1 MSLGYLVVMLG
12 GLALFLFGMKMMGD
26 GLELCAGS
34 KLRTLIGKL
43 TKNKFLGALVGFVVT
58 AVIQSSS
65 ATTVMVVGFVNAGIM
80 TLGQAVGVIM
90 GANIG
95 TTVTGLMMS
104 IKISEIAPI
113 AMFVGIVFIMFMKK
127 TFHKN
132 LGQIIAGFGIL
143 FFGMSTMSDAMAPL
157 KESEFFI
164 NIISSFSNPVVGVIV
179 GVIFTAIIQSSS
191 ASTGVL
197 ISLATAGVITL
208 PNAIFFIYGQNIGTC
223 ITAIISSIGASK
235 AAKRT
240 AVVHLTFNVIG
251 SMLFIAATLLLPLT
265 NWIQTLVPNSVE
277 LQISTIHILFN
288 IISTAILLPLSN
300 ILIKIAKKVV
310 PGEDEEENA
319 VRLKYLDQRI
329 LGMPAMAVT
338 QVIKEV
344 ERMSNLAKDSYTY
357 SMKAVMEKDKNM
369 SSKIAENEQV
379 IDFLNY
385 NITQYLIK
393 INALDIDD
401 YDRLTLG
408 ALHHVVT
415 DLERIGDHCENICEL
430 AEQIIN
436 ETAPLSSIAQEELR
450 QINELVFKI
459 IEKSIYMFMTN
470 SYDVKLVNEIN
481 STEDQIDDMTQML
494 KENHIERLNKGEC
507 TAASGAVFMDL
518 LTNLE
523 RIADHCTNVAF
534 CVYERT
540 HSVNKISDVLGENTV
555 GIDLSTD

>member
-1 MSLGYLVVMLG
+1 MHLKDLLLMLG
-12 GLALFLFGMKMMGD
+12 GLALFLYGMKIMGE

-34 KLRTLIGKL
+34 KLRTLISKL
-43 TKNKFLGALVGFVVT
+43 TKNKFLGTLVGFVVT

-65 ATTVMVVGFVNAGIM
+65 ATTVMVIGFVNAGIM

-104 IKISEIAPI
+104 LKISEIAPI
-113 AMFVGIVFIMFMKK
+113 AIFIGVLFVMFFKK
-127 TFHKN
+127 NFYKN
-132 LGQIIAGFGIL
+132 LGQVIAGFGML
-143 FFGMSTMSDAMAPL
+143 FFGMSTMSNAMSPL
-157 KESEFFI
+157 KESEFFLS
-164 NIISSFSNPVVGVIV
+164 IISTFSNPAIGILI
-179 GVIFTAIIQSSS
+179 GIGFTALIQSSS

-197 ISLATAGVITL
+197 ISLASAGAISL
-208 PNAIFFIYGQNIGTC
+208 PNAIFFVYGQNIGTC
-223 ITAIISSIGASK
+223 ITAMISSIGASR

-240 AVVHLTFNVIG
+240 AVVHLTFNIFG
-251 SMLFIAATLLLPLT
+251 SLLFIILTLILPLT
-265 NWIQTLVPNSVE
+265 SWIQAIAPNSVQ
-277 LQISTIHILFN
+277 LQISIIHILFN
-288 IISTAILLPLSN
+288 VVSTALLLPMSDL
-300 ILIKIAKKVV
+300 LIKIARRVV
-310 PGEDEEENA
+310 PGKDEEETA
-319 VRLKYLDQRI
+319 LRMKYLDQRI

-344 ERMSNLAKDSYTY
+344 ERMCDLARWNYTY
-357 SMKAVMEKDKNM
+357 SMKAVMEKDKTM
-369 SSKIAENEQV
+369 SAKVAENEEV

-401 YDRLTLG
+401 KDRLTLG

-415 DLERIGDHCENICEL
+415 DLERIGDHCENLCEL
-430 AEQIIN
+430 AEQIID
-436 ETAPLSSIAQEELR
+436 ETAPLSIVAQEELS
-450 QINELVFKI
+450 QINKSVFAI
-459 IEKSIYMFMTN
+459 INDSIDMFMTN
-470 SYDVKLVNEIN
+470 SYNISLVKEIN
-481 STEDQIDDMTQML
+481 DLEDRIDDLTQL
-494 KENHIERLNKGEC
+494 SKENHIERLNRGEC

-540 HSVNKISDVLGENTV
+540 HSVNKISELEPNN
-555 GIDLSTD
+555 

>member
-1 MSLGYLVVMLG
+1 MSLKELLLMFG
-12 GLALFLFGMKMMGD
+12 GLALFLYGMKIMGE

-34 KLRTLIGKL
+34 KLRTLISKL
-43 TKNKFLGALVGFVVT
+43 TKNKYLGALVGFIVT

-65 ATTVMVVGFVNAGIM
+65 ATTVMVIGFVNAGIM

-104 IKISEIAPI
+104 IKISEIVPI
-113 AMFVGIVFIMFMKK
+113 AIFVGVLFIMFMKK
-127 TFHKN
+127 NFYKN
-132 LGQIIAGFGIL
+132 LGQIIAGFGML
-143 FFGMSTMSDAMAPL
+143 FFGMSTMSDAMVPL
-157 KESEFFI
+157 RESEFFL
-164 NIISSFSNPVVGVIV
+164 NIISSFSNPAIGVLVGI
-179 GVIFTAIIQSSS
+179 GFTALIQSSS

-197 ISLATAGVITL
+197 ISLASAGAISL

-223 ITAIISSIGASK
+223 ITAMISSIGASR

-240 AVVHLTFNVIG
+240 AVVHLSFNVVG
-251 SMLFIAATLLLPLT
+251 SVLFILLTLFLPLT
-265 NWIQTLVPNSVE
+265 DWIQMLVPNSVQ
-277 LQISTIHILFN
+277 LQISMIHILFN
-288 IISTAILLPLSN
+288 VVSTALLLPLSEL
-300 ILIKIAKKVV
+300 LIKIARKVI
-310 PGEDEEENA
+310 PGEDEAETA
-319 VRLKYLDQRI
+319 LRMKYLDQRI

-344 ERMSNLAKDSYTY
+344 ERMCDLARLSYTY
-357 SMKAVMEKDKNM
+357 SMKAVMEKDSTM
-369 SSKIAENEQV
+369 SAKVTENEEV

-401 YDRLTLG
+401 NDRLTLG

-415 DLERIGDHCENICEL
+415 DLERIGDHCENLCEL
-430 AEQIIN
+430 SEQIID
-436 ETAPLSSIAQEELR
+436 ETAPLSEVAKKELEE
-450 QINELVFKI
+450 INKSVFKI
-459 IEKSIYMFMTN
+459 INDSINMFMTN
-470 SYDVKLVNEIN
+470 SYDAKLVNEIN
-481 STEDQIDDMTQML
+481 ETEDNIDDLTQL
-494 KENHIERLNKGEC
+494 SKENHIERLNKGKC

-540 HSVNKISDVLGENTV
+540 HSVNKISELNLEKQH
-555 GIDLSTD
+555 